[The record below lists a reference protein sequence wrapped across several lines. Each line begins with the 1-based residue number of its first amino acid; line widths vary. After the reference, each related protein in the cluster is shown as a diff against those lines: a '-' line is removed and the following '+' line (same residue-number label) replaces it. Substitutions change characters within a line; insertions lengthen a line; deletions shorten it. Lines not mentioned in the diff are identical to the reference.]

1 MIVTIN
7 QHISP
12 AGEDCSPVPLPLNH
26 GFSEKNQY
34 YVHGWINEAGE
45 LKAILVNDENEIWAI
60 SNRHL
65 RYSKPKLAV
74 VSWESPTAKTKEF
87 LQSSAE
93 LTELRQSFDDL
104 RKCFED
110 LYKRTLGTGEWE
122 GQEES
127 LASAIIKLERKQ

>member
-26 GFSEKNQY
+26 GFSEITQY

-65 RYSKPKLAV
+65 QYIKPKLAV
-74 VSWESPTAKTKEF
+74 ASWNDSHGATT
-87 LQSSAE
+87 
-93 LTELRQSFDDL
+93 
-104 RKCFED
+104 
-110 LYKRTLGTGEWE
+110 
-122 GQEES
+122 
-127 LASAIIKLERKQ
+127 